1 VARAYRLVEA
11 NAGAAGVDKESIERF
26 AKDLKNN
33 LYKIWNRMSSGSYF
47 PPPVRAV
54 PIPKRMAD
62 NAFLACRQ
70 SAHSAQSSYINS
82 DSIVVTHPFHPLTK
96 RRLRILFERRR
107 AGGRVYICEC
117 GERTVTLAEDWT
129 NRGEP
134 PAPRP
139 LTYERL
145 ADLHKALSAIKGG

>member
-1 VARAYRLVEA
+1 
-11 NAGAAGVDKESIERF
+11 
-26 AKDLKNN
+26 
-33 LYKIWNRMSSGSYF
+33 
-47 PPPVRAV
+47 
-54 PIPKRMAD
+54 MAD
-62 NAFLACRQ
+62 NASLACRR
-70 SAHSAQSSYINS
+70 SAHSAQSSNINS

>member
-1 VARAYRLVEA
+1 MARKCGPSEFR
-11 NAGAAGVDKESIERF
+11 R
-26 AKDLKNN
+26 
-33 LYKIWNRMSSGSYF
+33 
-47 PPPVRAV
+47 
-54 PIPKRMAD
+54 
-62 NAFLACRQ
+62 
-70 SAHSAQSSYINS
+70 SAHSAHSSNINS

>member
-1 VARAYRLVEA
+1 VERGHWASRRSAYSAR
-11 NAGAAGVDKESIERF
+11 
-26 AKDLKNN
+26 
-33 LYKIWNRMSSGSYF
+33 SSNT
-47 PPPVRAV
+47 
-54 PIPKRMAD
+54 D
-62 NAFLACRQ
+62 
-70 SAHSAQSSYINS
+70 S

-107 AGGRVYICEC
+107 ASVRLYICEC

-129 NRGEP
+129 DRGEP

-145 ADLHKALSAIKGG
+145 ADLHKALIAIKGS